1 MTFTVVIGGAR
12 SACDYKV
19 RTPCWILS
27 LDRLDTRSSSSR
39 SLRSVAPLRPQSGC
53 RSGAP
58 GARRALGP
66 GAAGRVRARSPAGAG
81 ARRGG
86 GSPGPR
92 WPGARSEPLRAPG
105 GRHPGALQLIPGARP
120 PLRDSRARS
129 RGRRRSLGP
138 DPPRNSSALAAAATE
153 RRTDPPEPLAESQLA
168 QGPVCHPLANLV
180 AAGNSAPAA
189 GRQVG
194 ERAG

>member
-1 MTFTVVIGGAR
+1 MKKITNYSTNFINSFNLRNCLSITWELVRKAKFSALADPPDAR
-12 SACDYKV
+12 A
-19 RTPCWILS
+19 
-27 LDRLDTRSSSSR
+27 
-39 SLRSVAPLRPQSGC
+39 
-53 RSGAP
+53 
-58 GARRALGP
+58 
-66 GAAGRVRARSPAGAG
+66 RARSPAGAG
-81 ARRGG
+81 ARQGG
-86 GSPGPR
+86 GSPRPG

-138 DPPRNSSALAAAATE
+138 DPLRNSSALAAVATE
-153 RRTDPPEPLAESQLA
+153 LRTDPLEPLAESQLA
-168 QGPVCHPLANLV
+168 QGPVFHAPATLV
-180 AAGNSAPAA
+180 TAGNSAPAA